1 MESYKN
7 DGSVWEVIIKIA
19 EEIENENLEKV
30 AHCSYVFLLCD
41 GSTDTSK
48 TEKELMYIIF

>member
-7 DGSVWEVIIKIA
+7 DKSVWEVIIKIV

-30 AHCSYVFLLCD
+30 AHCSYVFFLCD